1 MATPRKVAILAEEGY
16 QDLELFHPL
25 LRLREE
31 GIPVEVIGAEADKT
45 YLSQLEFPVIP
56 DHGIAEVQA
65 ADFGAV
71 IVTGGASVNRIV
83 ENERMIGFLR
93 EAAKNG
99 ALLASISNGVK
110 AFEKAG
116 ARPAVA
122 VKNTDSLPEFCRALF
137 QALRK

>member
-1 MATPRKVAILAEEGY
+1 MATQRKVAILAEEGY

-31 GIPVEVIGAEADKT
+31 GIPVAVVGPEADKT

-56 DHGIAEVQA
+56 DHGVGEVQA
-65 ADFGAV
+65 KDFGAV
-71 IVTGGASVNRIV
+71 VVCGGASVNRIV
-83 ENERMIGFLR
+83 ENERMIGFIR
-93 EAAKNG
+93 DAAKNG
-99 ALLASISNGVK
+99 AVLAAISNGVK

-122 VKNTDSLPEFCRALF
+122 VASTDGLPEFCKALLK
-137 QALRK
+137 AL